1 MVVKRDGRRE
11 PFQREKLRAGL
22 IRACAKLPVPQDAVD
37 AIAAGIER
45 RLRISAAAEVESH
58 QLGEWVL
65 EQLLQR
71 DPVAAFR
78 FASVF
83 RRPSNL
89 AAVRRE
95 LATVERA
102 AAEGHAAAAADWG
115 QPGLPGMGGSPPQ
128 VAVDEQGGRKQPPP
142 GGAAP

>member
-22 IRACAKLPVPQDAVD
+22 IRACAKLAVPQDAVD

-58 QLGEWVL
+58 QLGEWIL

-83 RRPSNL
+83 RRPSDL
-89 AAVRRE
+89 AALRRA

-102 AAEGHAAAAADWG
+102 AAEGHAAADWG

-128 VAVDEQGGRKQPPP
+128 VTVDEQGGRGQPPS